1 MYDEYKIVVY
11 NDGIGRTCFGEV
23 LEQTDTILKLKDP
36 AMIMVTPNEAGQMKV
51 DIIPLFFAEFIVP
64 GDDGSKQCVFDVNR
78 NNISLIDV
86 KLTDSITKHYF
97 TKINIKE
104 TTETKEGEEE
114 DTTPEIKLFED

>member
-23 LEQTDTILKLKDP
+23 LEETDANLKLKDP
-36 AMIMVTPNEAGQMKV
+36 AMIMVTPNESGQMKV
-51 DIIPLFFAEFIVP
+51 DVIPLFFGEFIVP
-64 GDDGSKQCVFDVNR
+64 GEDGSKQCVFNVNK
-78 NNISLIDV
+78 NNVSIIEV
-86 KLTDSITKHYF
+86 NLTESITKHYF

-104 TTETKEGEEE
+104 TEET